1 MRARLLVMRACL
13 CRSPSDPRELGR
25 HKKKQGPASVHTTQN
40 THRRWRGCGGC
51 WCAVG
56 CGGQKGKKTSCGV
69 NFIVLDLNF
78 GAESHIGLAGN
89 LLYATLGRY
98 VGVCSLNGFVWVEA
112 ASWNVPALLA
122 LDLRMGAD
130 ADMDR
135 RSVRGRHRS
144 FICPPMASGGWRACA
159 TRRSHDIRWTVRDT
173 DTTWVH

>member
-1 MRARLLVMRACL
+1 MRGAGGGACGALL
-13 CRSPSDPRELGR
+13 
-25 HKKKQGPASVHTTQN
+25 
-40 THRRWRGCGGC
+40 C
-51 WCAVG
+51 W

-122 LDLRMGAD
+122 LDLRMPAHGAV
-130 ADMDR
+130 AGGPVR
-135 RSVRGRHRS
+135 RDVR
-144 FICPPMASGGWRACA
+144 
-159 TRRSHDIRWTVRDT
+159 
-173 DTTWVH
+173 TTFAGPFVTLTLPGSTESAPYPRLE